1 MQNMRKDGLVCI
13 RRLNKKTISFF
24 LPPPGSIE
32 TPQHLAK
39 KSICSRFLYFHP
51 SIPPC
56 LSFVGI
62 DLFPSVAVPFSCILA
77 FLPVSFF
84 ALYSSTNFPCDDERE
99 RVKRKRQRWRCRSM
113 STPLKPQGGGGR
125 TVGWWPFSRPKVV
138 MEYDVALRKIASLLH
153 RVSRGLLSLRIGLCL
168 ALLCVVFSFSV

>member
-1 MQNMRKDGLVCI
+1 MYSSAQQE
-13 RRLNKKTISFF
+13 NKIIF

-77 FLPVSFF
+77 FLPVSF
-84 ALYSSTNFPCDDERE
+84 LPCTHRPTSLATMRE
-99 RVKRKRQRWRCRSM
+99 RVCVKRKRQRWRCRSM

-153 RVSRGLLSLRIGLCL
+153 RVSRGLLSLRVGLCF
-168 ALLCVVFSFSV
+168 AWLCVVFSFSV